1 MGQQGGRRFPEA
13 TIHTRASR
21 LPSGLPE
28 PSRGERTPICS
39 LETEGSPASQLSP
52 GCGGQAQSTHHR
64 SRSCA
69 ASATCC
75 LLVRSRS
82 ELRVACNTR
91 TVGLP
96 AGRCAVSGEARG
108 LSGAQ
113 AHSLTTPA
121 GSASGEAPD
130 GFRGGRPASA
140 SPSSAASSGFPL
152 WDLPDGELN
161 YPGCNDPAS
170 ALHRPSSIFPAA
182 PAPTTLET
190 SGER

>member
-1 MGQQGGRRFPEA
+1 MR
-13 TIHTRASR
+13 
-21 LPSGLPE
+21 SG
-28 PSRGERTPICS
+28 
-39 LETEGSPASQLSP
+39 
-52 GCGGQAQSTHHR
+52 
-64 SRSCA
+64 
-69 ASATCC
+69 
-75 LLVRSRS
+75 S

-161 YPGCNDPAS
+161 YPGCAPNVKVHLLPRLDLIYNILNYKAEGIYNQIYCISLYCPKY
-170 ALHRPSSIFPAA
+170 IFVRTAA
-182 PAPTTLET
+182 TTRT
-190 SGER
+190 VVYNPKNISPVS